1 MATASIRSMTGYGES
16 ERDLEPGQ
24 LRVEVR
30 TVNNRYLNVQFRV
43 PPGLERHQLRL
54 ERSLKDHFARGRV
67 TVNVVLDRGRS
78 AGEALPVQV
87 NSGRAR
93 SYVEGLRALQE
104 ELDLDGRI
112 DIGVLSQYRGLFEE
126 VDPEVEIQKLHED
139 VLLEVMTEAARNTVA
154 AREEEGDFLRNDL
167 SARLDVMQAEVE
179 RVELRAPERLIDERD
194 RLREAV
200 RGLLDGEVPID
211 EERIAREIVHLAER
225 WDIHE
230 EVVRFQSHMEMFRSA
245 LQRGDSGGVGKRLGF
260 IAQELLREANTIG
273 SKANDAEISR
283 RVVVLKEE
291 IERLRE
297 QVENIE

>member
-1 MATASIRSMTGYGES
+1 MTGYGES

-30 TVNNRYLNVQFRV
+30 TVNNRYLNVQFRA
-43 PPGLERHQLRL
+43 PPGLERYQRRL

-78 AGEALPVQV
+78 AGEALPVRV
-87 NSGRAR
+87 NSARAR

-104 ELDLDGRI
+104 ELNLDGRI
-112 DIGVLSQYRGLFEE
+112 DIGVFSQYRGLFEE

-139 VLLEVMTEAARNTVA
+139 VLLEVMTEAARNAVA

-179 RVELRAPERLIDERD
+179 SVELRAPERLIDERD

-211 EERIAREIVHLAER
+211 EDRIAREIVHLAER

-245 LQRGDSGGVGKRLGF
+245 LQQGDSGGVGKRLGF
-260 IAQELLREANTIG
+260 IVQELLREANTIG

-283 RVVVLKEE
+283 RVVALKEE

>member
-16 ERDLEPGQ
+16 KRDLEPGQ
-24 LRVEVR
+24 LRVEIR
-30 TVNNRYLNVQFRV
+30 TVNNRYLNVQFRA
-43 PPGLERHQLRL
+43 PPGLERYQRPL
-54 ERSLKDHFARGRV
+54 ERSLKDHFARGQV
-67 TVNVVLDRGRS
+67 TVSVVLDRGGS
-78 AGEALPVQV
+78 AGEAPPVRV
-87 NSGRAR
+87 NLGRAK

-104 ELDLDGRI
+104 ELDLDGRV

-126 VDPEVEIQKLHED
+126 VDPDLEPRNLHED
-139 VLLEVMTEAARNTVA
+139 VLLEVMAEAARNAVA

-167 SARLDVMQAEVE
+167 TARLDTMQAEIESVE
-179 RVELRAPERLIDERD
+179 RRAPERLIGERD

-230 EVVRFQSHMEMFRSA
+230 EVVRFQSHLEMFRAA
-245 LQRGDSGGVGKRLGF
+245 LREGDSGGVGKRLGF

-273 SKANDAEISR
+273 SKANDAEIGR
-283 RVVVLKEE
+283 RVVALKEE

>member
-30 TVNNRYLNVQFRV
+30 TVNNRYLNVQFRA
-43 PPGLERHQLRL
+43 PPGLERYQRRL

-78 AGEALPVQV
+78 AGEALPVRV
-87 NSGRAR
+87 NSARAR

-104 ELDLDGRI
+104 ELNLDGRI
-112 DIGVLSQYRGLFEE
+112 DIGVFSQYRGLFEE

-139 VLLEVMTEAARNTVA
+139 VLLEVMTEAARNAVA

-179 RVELRAPERLIDERD
+179 SVELRAPERLIDERD

-211 EERIAREIVHLAER
+211 EDRIAREIVHLAER

-245 LQRGDSGGVGKRLGF
+245 LQQGDSGGVGKRLGF
-260 IAQELLREANTIG
+260 IVQELLREANTIG

-283 RVVVLKEE
+283 RVVALKEE

>member
-30 TVNNRYLNVQFRV
+30 TVNNRYLNVQFRA
-43 PPGLERHQLRL
+43 PPGLERYQRRL

-78 AGEALPVQV
+78 AGEALPVRV

-104 ELDLDGRI
+104 ELDLDGQI

-126 VDPEVEIQKLHED
+126 VDPEAEIRKLHED
-139 VLLEVMTEAARNTVA
+139 VLLEVMTEAARKAVA
-154 AREEEGDFLRNDL
+154 VREEEGDFLRNDL

-179 RVELRAPERLIDERD
+179 SVELRAPERLIDERN

-200 RGLLDGEVPID
+200 RGLLDGEVSID

-245 LQRGDSGGVGKRLGF
+245 LQQGDSGGVGKRLGF